1 MIEVFYTLIKND
13 ERTIEDV
20 PDKLKA
26 AVQALLD
33 KDNV

>member
-1 MIEVFYTLIKND
+1 MVEVFYTLIKNG
-13 ERTIEDV
+13 ERTINDV
-20 PDKLKA
+20 PDKLKV